1 MSLLQDG
8 CPHYPHTHYCAEMN
22 STFCQTC
29 MQVVLAHHEGIDSSN
44 LPAAASS
51 SSSNRLIRFTVAT
64 AAQLTRMAQE
74 DLQQLEVTKL
84 CLQQG
89 INALSEES
97 FGSFGNDYT
106 KKKQQD
112 SSSRMSS
119 SSSSSSSAW
128 FDAIRR
134 EGKRAKDEVSRLSQ
148 QLMDELSRRRR
159 ELHESI
165 DLHVE
170 RCCAA
175 LDTLRSCAQSVTDVL
190 ERVNGID
197 KGNDDDRAAMPSSSS
212 LVFNSLHRLVRKVE
226 LLSSKEER
234 LVLNAHLA
242 LRNTFPVPRDHS
254 ATTAEEEEEEERQGA
269 VPLRNRSTLL
279 TLPTAHSEEQ
289 VRLCPFRLR
298 LNPCFVLSE
307 IRRWDVK
314 CDLPCIAEEASR
326 DNNNVAAVGPIASDH
341 LSSTSFRWQSEK
353 EDAPFTNKAA
363 GNESSSSLNYS
374 RCASQST
381 MKPTTHHRG
390 WRSHQG
396 LPAKC
401 AYQRHI
407 RTPDPALLLRR
418 LLPHHHNSS
427 NEHQM
432 T

>member
-1 MSLLQDG
+1 
-8 CPHYPHTHYCAEMN
+8 
-22 STFCQTC
+22 

-51 SSSNRLIRFTVAT
+51 SASSNRLIRFTVAT

-97 FGSFGNDYT
+97 VGSFGDDYT

-119 SSSSSSSAW
+119 STSFSSSAL

-190 ERVNGID
+190 ERVDSID
-197 KGNDDDRAAMPSSSS
+197 KGNDDDDRAAMSSSSS

-242 LRNTFPVPRDHS
+242 LRNTFPVPRDLT
-254 ATTAEEEEEEERQGA
+254 TTAEEEEEERQGA
-269 VPLRNRSTLL
+269 VTSRNRSTLL

-314 CDLPCIAEEASR
+314 CDLPCIAEEANK

-341 LSSTSFRWQSEK
+341 LSSASFRWQSEK
-353 EDAPFTNKAA
+353 EDTRFTNAAA
-363 GNESSSSLNYS
+363 GNESSSNLNYS
-374 RCASQST
+374 RFVSQTT

-427 NEHQM
+427 SNEHQM